1 MFDQIAVLIGKD
13 GYTGSIYESGMV
25 VLYEREEEKWI
36 VKNKIVFNVNT
47 SKGMGAV
54 RERMALL
61 IENLGSCNVFLG
73 KRVDGIPYSIL
84 KKSGYAIAEASG
96 KPEEFLDELREMMME
111 SKEKEAKKRKKEE
124 VSIEP
129 IAIGEEGCYFINLE
143 SIQTSNPGI
152 SSKKILMPFLENKP
166 FKELKIFCS
175 HTPRWLEGGLL
186 TLNMKLEVKELV
198 KGEFEVRVHNLDYVP
213 NEVAAINK

>member
-1 MFDQIAVLIGKD
+1 MFDKIAVLTGKD
-13 GYTGSIYESGMV
+13 GETGSIYEPGMV
-25 VLYEREEEKWI
+25 VLYEREEENWN
-36 VKNKIVFNVNT
+36 VKNKIIFNVNT
-47 SKGMGAV
+47 LNGMGAV

-61 IENLGSCNVFLG
+61 IENLGSCSVFFG

-84 KKSGYAIAEASG
+84 KKSGYTIAEASG
-96 KPEEFLDELREMMME
+96 NPGEFLDELREMMIE
-111 SKEKEAKKRKKEE
+111 SKEKEAKKRKTEE

-152 SSKKILMPFLENKP
+152 SSKKILMPFLRNKP

-175 HTPRWLEGGLL
+175 HTPRWLEGELL
-186 TLNMKLEVKELV
+186 TLNMKLEVKQLV
-198 KGEFEVRVHNLDYVP
+198 KGEFEVRIHNLDYVC
-213 NEVAAINK
+213 NEVSAINK